1 MSKERTALSI
11 TLRILPWVCV
21 LLGAALFFV
30 GLSWRSITDSDTAYG
45 LFVGVGV
52 VLVALGLAVSCATD
66 MPKEQQSDGSTEE
79 GGAQPV
85 KNMGSGAEFNQVR
98 LPFMPVS

>member
-1 MSKERTALSI
+1 MSQGITLLSV

-21 LLGAALFFV
+21 LVGATLFFV
-30 GLSWRSITDSDTAYG
+30 GLSWRSLTDSDTANG
-45 LFVGVGV
+45 PFVGIGI

-66 MPKEQQSDGSTEE
+66 MPKEQQPDDATNDQD
-79 GGAQPV
+79 AQPV

-98 LPFMPVS
+98 LPFVPVS